1 VGDENT
7 KIYAPNSGFRF
18 LLLVPRIATS
28 FLVKCSP
35 KAHRTLKRKDLTRL
49 IAIMQEK
56 RTSSDVPKAKRMTA
70 NIKTGVRSESYYSLL
85 LSTTHLNKIFE
96 A

>member
-1 VGDENT
+1 MSWLSNT
-7 KIYAPNSGFRF
+7 P
-18 LLLVPRIATS
+18 
-28 FLVKCSP
+28 P
-35 KAHRTLKRKDLTRL
+35 KAHHTLTTKDLTRL